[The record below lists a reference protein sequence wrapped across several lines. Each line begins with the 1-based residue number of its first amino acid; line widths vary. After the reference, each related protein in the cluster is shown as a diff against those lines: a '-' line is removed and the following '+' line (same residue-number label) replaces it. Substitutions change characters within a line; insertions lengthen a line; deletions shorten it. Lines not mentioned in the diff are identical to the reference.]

1 MSCAPI
7 GWSSGK
13 MNLHFKPV
21 LPTDSGMFSIMHK
34 SAKRYSPKE
43 LREDIRNVDIARRIL
58 HRQRMSVKLFAGHRR
73 PAKDEILDVSQRLY
87 KDSREC
93 LLRKSLNHLPP
104 VTQAHYATDDVRDVV
119 DRLSTY
125 DPEKIP
131 ESKGQVVKLPTP
143 IVYKKKYT
151 EEEVRDIVKRLAQ
164 YDPKKWPAESRG
176 GAPNVVSQIPRQT
189 MARVKKCSA
198 DEVQE
203 IVDRLYTF
211 DDPKSE
217 SRGKTAIS
225 LPARGNTWI

>member
-1 MSCAPI
+1 MTACPI
-7 GWSSGK
+7 GWSTQK

-21 LPTDSGMFSIMHK
+21 MPTDNGMFNIMNK

-43 LREDIRNVDIARRIL
+43 LRAELHNVDLARRIL
-58 HRQRMSVKLFAGHRR
+58 HRQRMSVKMFSGNRR
-73 PAKDEILDVSQRLY
+73 QGKEEILDVSHRLY
-87 KDSREC
+87 KDSRDC
-93 LLRKSLNHLPP
+93 LLRKSLNLPP
-104 VTQAHYATDDVRDVV
+104 VPQTQYATDDVRDVV

-131 ESKGQVVKLPTP
+131 ESKGQVVKLPSP

-164 YDPKKWPAESRG
+164 YDPKKWPAESKG
-176 GAPNVVSQIPRQT
+176 TAPNVVTQIPRQT

-211 DDPKSE
+211 DEARQE
-217 SRGKTAIS
+217 SRGKTAFS
-225 LPARGNTWI
+225 MPARGNTWI

>member
-1 MSCAPI
+1 MSVAPI
-7 GWSSGK
+7 GWSSGR

-21 LPTDSGMFSIMHK
+21 LPNDSGMYNIMHR
-34 SAKRYSPKE
+34 SVAKRYSPKE
-43 LREDIRNVDIARRIL
+43 MREDIRNVDIARRIL
-58 HRQRMSVKLFAGHRR
+58 HRQRMSVKVFAGNRR

-87 KDSREC
+87 KDTRDC
-93 LLRKSLNHLPP
+93 LLRKSLNLPP
-104 VTQAHYATDDVRDVV
+104 VTQTHYATDDVRDVV

-131 ESKGQVVKLPTP
+131 ESKGQVVKLPSP

-151 EEEVRDIVKRLAQ
+151 EEEVRGIVKRLAE

-176 GAPNVVSQIPRQT
+176 VAPNVVSQLPRQT

-211 DDPKSE
+211 DDSKAE
-217 SRGKTAIS
+217 ARGK
-225 LPARGNTWI
+225 PAASAPGRSVTWM